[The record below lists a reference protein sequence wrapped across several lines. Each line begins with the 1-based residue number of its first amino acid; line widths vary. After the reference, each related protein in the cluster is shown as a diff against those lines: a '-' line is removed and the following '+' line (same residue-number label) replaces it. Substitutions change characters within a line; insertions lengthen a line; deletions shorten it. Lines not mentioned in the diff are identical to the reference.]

1 MRKSLDRLS
10 VPIIQGGMGI
20 GISMGSLA
28 GAVAAEGGMGVIS
41 TANIGFRE
49 PDYMTDTE
57 AANTRA
63 LVREIKKA
71 REISGSRGLV
81 AINAMVATTNF
92 TGMIRTA
99 VRNGIDA
106 VISGAGLPLELPD
119 AAGGDVLIAPIV
131 SGARAAKLITKHWAK
146 RFGRKPDFT
155 VVEGYKA
162 GGHLGFK
169 PEELESGA
177 VQELAEAVHEVA
189 ESAEEP
195 VFAAGGVFDV
205 NDIKAMHREGA
216 AGVQMATRF
225 IATHECD
232 ATQGFKD
239 VILEAKKEDVAVI
252 KSPVGMPGRAVRT
265 ELIKK
270 MESGIKAAP
279 DKCVRCIKTCD
290 PARTPYCINRVLI
303 SAFFGD
309 RENGLFFCGDNV
321 DRVNG
326 MMSVHELIKELS
338 T

>member
-106 VISGAGLPLELPD
+106 VISGARRPD
-119 AAGGDVLIAPIV
+119 R
-131 SGARAAKLITKHWAK
+131 RA
-146 RFGRKPDFT
+146 
-155 VVEGYKA
+155 
-162 GGHLGFK
+162 
-169 PEELESGA
+169 SC
-177 VQELAEAVHEVA
+177 
-189 ESAEEP
+189 
-195 VFAAGGVFDV
+195 
-205 NDIKAMHREGA
+205 RE
-216 AGVQMATRF
+216 
-225 IATHECD
+225 
-232 ATQGFKD
+232 
-239 VILEAKKEDVAVI
+239 
-252 KSPVGMPGRAVRT
+252 
-265 ELIKK
+265 
-270 MESGIKAAP
+270 
-279 DKCVRCIKTCD
+279 
-290 PARTPYCINRVLI
+290 RV
-303 SAFFGD
+303 
-309 RENGLFFCGDNV
+309 
-321 DRVNG
+321 
-326 MMSVHELIKELS
+326 
-338 T
+338 